1 MSLIYAAVID
11 IRRTLCLSPGGEQ
24 ENEAFYSGTPE
35 RGVPGEG
42 WSRQKIAT
50 LRGGGVGGLLIWK
63 VEMFTNQQRR
73 EREGGKRE
81 TNDVTP
87 IRRPLGVLAPGAVLP
102 TCASLC

>member
-1 MSLIYAAVID
+1 MSLIYAAIID
-11 IRRTLCLSPGGEQ
+11 IRPTLCLSPEGEQ

-50 LRGGGVGGLLIWK
+50 LRGEGGGLLIWK

-73 EREGGKRE
+73 EREAE
-81 TNDVTP
+81 E
-87 IRRPLGVLAPGAVLP
+87 RRMM
-102 TCASLC
+102 

>member
-1 MSLIYAAVID
+1 MSLIYAAI
-11 IRRTLCLSPGGEQ
+11 IWPTPCLSPEGEQ

-50 LRGGGVGGLLIWK
+50 LRRGGGGVLVIRK

-73 EREGGKRE
+73 EREAE
-81 TNDVTP
+81 E
-87 IRRPLGVLAPGAVLP
+87 RRMM
-102 TCASLC
+102 